1 MWQIKKVSILL
12 LFLIFFASCSGEE
25 PLQNPQT
32 GENVENQ
39 KIKVAVRIGFQ
50 DNLSWDHNELR
61 DGVNRL
67 YNIVTYNSI
76 AIKLLELPD
85 IEFVRDDSIDGIW
98 DYMIEFGI
106 SSVDNDG
113 NSAVYWIILQ
123 NADNSD
129 SKSRIVFYPDISLA
143 RIYYYYESESIG
155 NKVVEQKQY
164 ASEGT
169 KNQKAKVAINIHE
182 NSAYKEGAYNSIAKN
197 LVVLQDVEFKGDS
210 TIDGVW
216 DYMVEFGMLFP
227 HNDGSRNIAYWT
239 TLQNADSS
247 NGESRTVF
255 YPDIN
260 FKILDF
266 ADFAQLQNINRNIV
280 EQFRSNYLDTR

>member
-1 MWQIKKVSILL
+1 MKKVSIFL
-12 LFLIFFASCSGEE
+12 LFAFFFISCSGEE
-25 PLQNPQT
+25 QLQNPQSV
-32 GENVENQ
+32 EDVENQ
-39 KIKVAVRIGFQ
+39 KVKVAVRIGFQ
-50 DNLSWDHNELR
+50 DNFWDHDELG
-61 DGVNRL
+61 DHINRL

-85 IEFVRDDSIDGIW
+85 IEFIRDDSIDGIW

-106 SSVDNDG
+106 SFVAHGGEN
-113 NSAVYWIILQ
+113 AIYWIILQ

-129 SKSRIVFYPDISLA
+129 GKSRTVFYPNISLG

-155 NKVVEQKQY
+155 NKIVEQKQY

-169 KNQKAKVAINIHE
+169 ENQKAKIAINIHE
-182 NSAYKEGAYNSIAKN
+182 NSVYKEGAYNSIAKN
-197 LVVLQDVEFKGDS
+197 LVVLPDVEFESDS
-210 TIDGVW
+210 AIDGVW

-227 HNDGSRNIAYWT
+227 RNDGSKNIAYWT

-247 NGESRTVF
+247 DGKLRTVF

-260 FKILDF
+260 FKVQGI
-266 ADFAQLQNINRNIV
+266 AELQNIGRDIV
-280 EQFRSNYLDTR
+280 EQFRSKHLDTR